1 MEAEMKPFKILSID
15 GGGIK
20 GLYSA
25 TILNHLEQKYGRISD
40 YFDMICGTSTGGLI
54 ALGLSQGIAASEIC
68 NMYEKHGSKIFPNQS
83 RLKAIFK
90 QVLWGGKFSDKPL
103 KNLLQDLF
111 KEKKVG
117 DSLTL
122 LCIPSYNYT
131 DAQPWVF
138 KYDHGELKR
147 DNKALCVDVA
157 LATSAAPTY
166 FPLCDIEYYDNRQF
180 VDGGVWANNPAMV
193 GVLDAL
199 RFFVGSGKE
208 YNSIEILSVSSLN
221 NIVGKPIGLKRNRS
235 FLSWREEL
243 FETSLIGQNHFTDY
257 MLKMF
262 SQLNEISIKY
272 TRVPSE
278 EISGDQRILVKLDC
292 ATDKAIKF
300 IKGKGNIRGL
310 LATKDHDI
318 TSYFKNQKTYKTQ

>member
-1 MEAEMKPFKILSID
+1 METEIKPFKILSID

-25 TILNHLEQKYGRISD
+25 TILDHLEQKYGKISN

-54 ALGLSQGIAASEIC
+54 ALGLSQGITTSEIC
-68 NMYEKHGSKIFPNQS
+68 AVYEEHGSKIFP
-83 RLKAIFK
+83 K
-90 QVLWGGKFSDKPL
+90 QNKFNEVIKQTLWGGKFSDIPL
-103 KNLLQDLF
+103 RKVLQDLF
-111 KEKKVG
+111 KDKKIG
-117 DSLTL
+117 DGLTL
-122 LCIPSYNYT
+122 LCIPSYNFT
-131 DAQPWVF
+131 DAKPWVF

-147 DNKALCVDVA
+147 DNKANCVDVA

-193 GVLDAL
+193 GVLDAM
-199 RFFVGSGKE
+199 RFFVGNGKPF
-208 YNSIEILSVSSLN
+208 NSIEILSISSLN
-221 NIVGKPIGLKRNRS
+221 SIAGKPIGLKRRRS
-235 FLSWREEL
+235 FINWREEL

-262 SQLNEISIKY
+262 SQLNEIKIKY
-272 TRVPSE
+272 TRIPSE
-278 EISGDQRILVKLDC
+278 EISGDQKKLVKLDC
-292 ATDKAIKF
+292 ATPKAIKF

-310 LATKDHDI
+310 LAAKDPDI
-318 TSYFKNQKTYKTQ
+318 KAYFKNHKTFKTN